1 MAERR
6 RALLLGAIA
15 LGALALRLSHQWRWA
30 LWGSDSGEYLFL
42 SAALVGD
49 GTLLQDG
56 YLGWGRAYSWF
67 QGMQILAASAALL
80 CGTPLPATLFW
91 FIPAAG
97 ALAVPALFLAGRRFV
112 SSDAALVGCGC
123 YAVAFPVVFAN
134 SHAMPGGLADPLGL
148 LLVYAFVGLMAAPR
162 RWAPPFGVLLLG
174 LLLVHHFTLLLA
186 IAGCTGM
193 LTLEAA
199 AGSRRRAGY
208 FALATAAA
216 LTALYWVGYAAG
228 FRTAILGDTGL
239 PLGALLAAPL
249 VTLGVV
255 RLLAPRLPLPALRAP
270 RRPARLFLGAFLA
283 SLLVIGYG
291 ILRGVPGTAIPVGPE
306 AVPFLLP
313 PLGWLALAA
322 APGLVLA
329 QRTGWLLYG
338 WALPIV
344 GLAAIGG
351 LTGSH
356 LLIAYRHAPYLM
368 APLALMAGAGF
379 VALLRSR
386 PGAQRPQFAAGL
398 AAILLCGALTAY
410 PPAAVM
416 GGFQE
421 GTTNAELGCV
431 LWVRQVEPAALVVS
445 DHRLSSLAFG
455 LGERNASWER
465 GAEVLTATGVV
476 REVGTPAAGTQPVGY
491 VLLSDEVR
499 AGVALLQWEAAQPLS
514 PEAAAKF
521 GSASYPAVYDSGVC
535 QLYRQAPVP
544 LI

>member
-1 MAERR
+1 MADRQ

-42 SAALVGD
+42 TAALVGD
-49 GTLLQDG
+49 GALLQDG

-80 CGTPLPATLFW
+80 CGTPLPDTLFW
-91 FIPAAG
+91 LIPAAG

-123 YAVAFPVVFAN
+123 YAVAFPVVYAN
-134 SHAMPGGLADPLGL
+134 SHAMPGSLADPLGL
-148 LLVYAFVGLMAAPR
+148 LLVYAFAGVLAAPR

-186 IAGCTGM
+186 VAGCTGM
-193 LTLEAA
+193 LALETA
-199 AGSRRRAGY
+199 AGSRRRAPY

-216 LTALYWVGYAAG
+216 LTALYWVGYATG
-228 FRTAILGDTGL
+228 FRTTILGDTGL
-239 PLGALLAAPL
+239 PLGALLGAPL
-249 VTLGVV
+249 VALGAV
-255 RLLAPRLPLPALRAP
+255 RLIAPRLPLPALRAP
-270 RRPARLFLGAFLA
+270 RRPARLFLAAFLA
-283 SLLVIGYG
+283 SLLIIGYG
-291 ILRGVPGTAIPVGPE
+291 IVYDVPGTSIPVGPE

-329 QRTGWLLYG
+329 QRGGWLLYG

-344 GLAAIGG
+344 GLATVGG

-368 APLALMAGAGF
+368 APLALMAGTGF
-379 VALLRSR
+379 MALLRMQATPR
-386 PGAQRPQFAAGL
+386 RPQFAAGL

-431 LWVRQVEPAALVVS
+431 LWTQQVEPGALIVS

-455 LGERNASWER
+455 LGERNASWEN
-465 GAEVLTATGVV
+465 GADVITATGVV
-476 REVGTPAAGTQPVGY
+476 RKVATPAAGTQPVGY

-499 AGVALLQWEAAQPLS
+499 RGVTLLQWEAAQPLS
-514 PEAAAKF
+514 AEAAAKF
-521 GSASYPAVYDSGVC
+521 GSASYLTVHDAGEC
-535 QLYRQAPVP
+535 QVYRQASVP
-544 LI
+544 LM